1 MSKVIGEGTYGCV
14 HRPSLKCNK
23 VIDYTNKISKLMERE
38 DAIEEL
44 EEGKKMHK
52 SDKYHDFSLDQPT
65 YCDPLRDSKN
75 MKAINKCDN
84 FTSDEI
90 ANYKLLV
97 MKDGGLNLHEYSK
110 KLKGL
115 QKTDSNF
122 KKMELFWIEA
132 HRLIFGLS
140 KLFKSDVI
148 HHDLKPQNIVYDENK
163 NRINFIDFGLMTS
176 RERIY
181 KEARKST
188 YEFAIPYWYFPFE
201 FMFLNKNTFVRFVNK
216 SKAQRI
222 EFFNSFMNP
231 KNKEIYKHLKLF
243 YQHTNNSKS
252 FRTQNMTKFYELIT
266 NFSMNDYEY
275 MLKRSVETIDIYGTG
290 ISLYNILNHSRHL
303 MPIHLYEQL
312 EVLFTEMVTA
322 SLDMRATIEGVLDK
336 YEFILE
342 NSGIMKKH
350 NVVFIEHKL
359 RERKN
364 EYSTVFDSIAKTL
377 SSMKLTS
384 DDINSMMQPKTKTNP
399 KKRMKTRNNRKK
411 ANVTKK
417 SSKYSKRLKK

>member
-1 MSKVIGEGTYGCV
+1 
-14 HRPSLKCNK
+14 
-23 VIDYTNKISKLMERE
+23 
-38 DAIEEL
+38 
-44 EEGKKMHK
+44 
-52 SDKYHDFSLDQPT
+52 
-65 YCDPLRDSKN
+65 
-75 MKAINKCDN
+75 
-84 FTSDEI
+84 
-90 ANYKLLV
+90 
-97 MKDGGLNLHEYSK
+97 
-110 KLKGL
+110 
-115 QKTDSNF
+115 
-122 KKMELFWIEA
+122 
-132 HRLIFGLS
+132 
-140 KLFKSDVI
+140 
-148 HHDLKPQNIVYDENK
+148 
-163 NRINFIDFGLMTS
+163 
-176 RERIY
+176 
-181 KEARKST
+181 
-188 YEFAIPYWYFPFE
+188 
-201 FMFLNKNTFVRFVNK
+201 
-216 SKAQRI
+216 
-222 EFFNSFMNP
+222 
-231 KNKEIYKHLKLF
+231 
-243 YQHTNNSKS
+243 
-252 FRTQNMTKFYELIT
+252 
-266 NFSMNDYEY
+266 MNDYEY

-290 ISLYNILNHSRHL
+290 ISLYNILNHSRQL

-417 SSKYSKRLKK
+417 SSKYSNRTKK